1 MLLAQERKEKITAVL
16 DIFPN
21 LAILCLV
28 DEKLVHFLPVSVKR
42 LALAMLLIMRPRLL
56 LLDEPS
62 AGLSPKVVETILS
75 TVRDLTRIW
84 GITVLLV
91 EQNIQQALSN
101 RQPSHRIS

>member
-21 LAILCLV
+21 LATLLGRRAGSLSGG
-28 DEKLVHFLPVSVKR
+28 ER
-42 LALAMLLIMRPRLL
+42 QALALAMLLIMRPRLL

-91 EQNIQQALSN
+91 KQNIQR
-101 RQPSHRIS
+101 RQRLQRPSH